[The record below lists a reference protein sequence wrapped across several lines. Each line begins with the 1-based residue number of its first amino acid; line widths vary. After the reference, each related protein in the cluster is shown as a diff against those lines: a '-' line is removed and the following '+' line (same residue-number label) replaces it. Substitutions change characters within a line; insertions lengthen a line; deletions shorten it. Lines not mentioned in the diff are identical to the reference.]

1 MSLPRFATGE
11 CAVSGLY
18 VFGAGTVSWLAL
30 YWGGMHP
37 ALALVPIMPFLPHA
51 ARDPGFFADALPGA
65 KDTLS
70 RFDVWSRHPVQVTL
84 FFFGLVNAGVPF
96 GALEEGTWGLPLAV
110 LAGRPIGV
118 VIGVGIGLLAGLHL
132 PARVGW
138 RELMVGAFIA
148 ASGFS
153 VGLFF
158 CTALLPPGQLRSEL
172 SMGVLLC
179 LVAAPLAM
187 AGARVMRVG
196 RFAAAD

>member
-1 MSLPRFATGE
+1 
-11 CAVSGLY
+11 
-18 VFGAGTVSWLAL
+18 
-30 YWGGMHP
+30 
-37 ALALVPIMPFLPHA
+37 MPFLPHA
-51 ARDPGFFADALPGA
+51 ARDPGFLADARPDA

-70 RFDVWSRHPVQVTL
+70 QFDLWARYPVQVTL
-84 FFFGLVNAGVPF
+84 FFFGLVNAGVPV

-118 VIGVGIGLLAGLHL
+118 AIGTGIGLLAGLHL

-138 RELMVGAFIA
+138 RELMVGAFIVA
-148 ASGFS
+148 MGFS

-172 SMGVLLC
+172 SMGVLVC

-187 AGARVMRVG
+187 LGARVLRVG
-196 RFAAAD
+196 RFAPAD